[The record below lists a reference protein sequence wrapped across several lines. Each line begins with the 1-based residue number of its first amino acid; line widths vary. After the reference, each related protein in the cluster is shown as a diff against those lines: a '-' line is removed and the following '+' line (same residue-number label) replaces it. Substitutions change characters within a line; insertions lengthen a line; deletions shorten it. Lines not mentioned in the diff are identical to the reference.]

1 MSILNMIEV
10 KKINVINLYQNLL
23 KILKKDII
31 LFVNLIFMIF
41 FSYQTKKINI
51 IIKNYNII

>member
-41 FSYQTKKINI
+41 FSY
-51 IIKNYNII
+51 